1 MKLRALK
8 LEDANRM
15 LAWMHNDDIVS
26 NLGKNF
32 KSYTLQDCKDFIS
45 HSQTDKSNLNL
56 AITDDKDNYMGT
68 VSLKHII
75 DNTAE
80 FAIVL
85 HPKAIGLG
93 FARFAIHNILSIGF
107 NKLNLK
113 EIYWN
118 VLKSNIR
125 AIKCYDKNGYERF
138 VPDSVKYLTL
148 RVQHFFTRSIL
159 LVQDHQRRILQ
170 SIAIQLKLFIY
181 SLLKKLYLQ
190 FYLFS
195 KTYRSI
201 SL

>member
-15 LAWMHNDDIVS
+15 LEWMHNDDIVS

-32 KSYTLQDCKDFIS
+32 KSYTLQDCKVFIS
-45 HSQTDKSNLNL
+45 HSQTDNSNLNL

-68 VSLKHII
+68 VSLKHVV

-85 HPKAIGLG
+85 HPNAIGLG
-93 FARFAIHNILSIGF
+93 YARFAIPEILSIGF

-118 VLKSNIR
+118 VLKSNKR
-125 AIKCYDKNGYERF
+125 AIKCYEKNGYERS

-148 RVQHFFTRSIL
+148 GGYSTSL
-159 LVQDHQRRILQ
+159 QD
-170 SIAIQLKLFIY
+170 
-181 SLLKKLYLQ
+181 Q
-190 FYLFS
+190 FYWYKITKEEFI
-195 KTYRSI
+195 KA
-201 SL
+201 

>member
-15 LAWMHNDDIVS
+15 LEWMHNDDIVS

-148 RVQHFFTRSIL
+148 GVQHFFTRSIL
-159 LVQDHQRRILQ
+159 LVQDHQRRIYQ

-181 SLLKKLYLQ
+181 SLLKSFIFSFACFQKL
-190 FYLFS
+190 
-195 KTYRSI
+195 I
-201 SL
+201 GA

>member
-15 LAWMHNDDIVS
+15 LEWMHNDDIVS

-68 VSLKHII
+68 VSLNHII

-93 FARFAIHNILSIGF
+93 FASFQKLIG
-107 NKLNLK
+107 
-113 EIYWN
+113 
-118 VLKSNIR
+118 
-125 AIKCYDKNGYERF
+125 A
-138 VPDSVKYLTL
+138 
-148 RVQHFFTRSIL
+148 
-159 LVQDHQRRILQ
+159 
-170 SIAIQLKLFIY
+170 
-181 SLLKKLYLQ
+181 
-190 FYLFS
+190 
-195 KTYRSI
+195 
-201 SL
+201 

>member
-1 MKLRALK
+1 MKIRALK
-8 LEDANRM
+8 HEDANRM
-15 LAWMHNDDIVS
+15 LEWMHNDDIVH

-45 HSQTDKSNLNL
+45 HSQTDNSNLHL
-56 AITDDKDNYMGT
+56 AITDDTDNYMGT

-93 FARFAIHNILSIGF
+93 YARFAIHKILSIGF

-138 VPDSVKYLTL
+138 VPDSVKYLT
-148 RVQHFFTRSIL
+148 RGVSHFFTRSIL
-159 LVQDHQRRILQ
+159 LVQDHQRRIYQ
-170 SIAIQLKLFIY
+170 RIAIQLKLFIY
-181 SLLKKLYLQ
+181 SLLKSFIFSFTCFQKL
-190 FYLFS
+190 
-195 KTYRSI
+195 I
-201 SL
+201 GA

>member
-1 MKLRALK
+1 MKLRTLK

-15 LAWMHNDDIVS
+15 LEWMHNDDIVS

-32 KSYTLQDCKDFIS
+32 KSYTLHDCKDFIS
-45 HSQTDKSNLNL
+45 HSQTDNSNLHL
-56 AITDDKDNYMGT
+56 AITDDTDNYMGT
-68 VSLKHII
+68 VSLKHIV

-85 HPKAIGLG
+85 HPNAIGLG
-93 FARFAIHNILSIGF
+93 YARFAIRKILLIGF

-125 AIKCYDKNGYERF
+125 AIKCYNKNVYKSF
-138 VPDSVKYLTL
+138 VPDGVKYLTWG
-148 RVQHFFTRSIL
+148 VQHFFTRSIL
-159 LVQDHQRRILQ
+159 LVQDHQRRIHQ

-181 SLLKKLYLQ
+181 SLLKSFTFSFTSFQKL
-190 FYLFS
+190 
-195 KTYRSI
+195 I
-201 SL
+201 GE

>member
-15 LAWMHNDDIVS
+15 LEWMHNDDIVS

-32 KSYTLQDCKDFIS
+32 KSYTLQDCKVFIS
-45 HSQTDKSNLNL
+45 HSQTDNSNLNL

-68 VSLKHII
+68 VSLKHVV

-85 HPKAIGLG
+85 HPNAIGLG
-93 FARFAIHNILSIGF
+93 YARFAIPEILSIGF

-118 VLKSNIR
+118 VHKSNKR
-125 AIKCYDKNGYERF
+125 AIK
-138 VPDSVKYLTL
+138 
-148 RVQHFFTRSIL
+148 
-159 LVQDHQRRILQ
+159 
-170 SIAIQLKLFIY
+170 
-181 SLLKKLYLQ
+181 
-190 FYLFS
+190 
-195 KTYRSI
+195 
-201 SL
+201 